1 MKGID
6 DFTTA
11 WEAVPNAFV
20 CDGRSVWCHGAQSHF
35 PSDCGMCENAP
46 TKWVHLV
53 EMDFLCFSKTPP
65 LEVFPVPL
73 ANAPLCQC
81 WGKWSFEC
89 GELQCD
95 CQLSCIPRWL
105 DCHWQWHSRWL
116 HYFHCCC
123 CCPVSFPWCRPS
135 DEAMSSFR
143 CKFAT
148 DLNELWIEKIQFV
161 TQVAMT
167 SSKEHCSWMCFSVST
182 RERESHGSP
191 DMSPMHQRERR
202 KFSLKVFD
210 DGNGEFQRFDDWR
223 FWWWKRKCAFY
234 SFNVSM
240 MEMDMSLVP
249 IDCESVTV
257 MFDVINATLCLCRGK
272 AWKLWSATMA
282 MKAEKTELTQRH
294 SIYVIKLCVLGECC
308 LGATESRKRSLF
320 ECCIQLLWTS
330 TWKDHFIQRVK
341 RKTNKCFHV
350 NGFGVTPEQTLFDP
364 KLKDCFALRECQW
377 KLTNSS
383 LSQHQKTLE
392 NDSFEFGF
400 RISVGRLTS
409 NRSQVEQWFFV
420 PVFWYGF
427 PHGSHEF
434 VNMLHILCHWCCSF
448 RCDGLK
454 CPLWVA
460 FAGGNE
466 RWWWKFIAWTNQK
479 EFASVLLAR
488 CFNFAVRTLV
498 AVFVIEF
505 WKGVVWMHGGLAK
518 GCRGFNWLSN
528 VACAQNCESSAEWI
542 ETLHQRSPSEDRSLV
557 PEAGWTIF
565 LDDCCCALLRCTM
578 VTLLRVSNTNLF

>member
-1 MKGID
+1 MHLSKFIDYRVKAITNYRGDIKSWGNCQKHLKNHSEWRSDMKGIA

-65 LEVFPVPL
+65 LEVIPVPL

-95 CQLSCIPRWL
+95 CRSSCIPRWL

-143 CKFAT
+143 CNFAT
-148 DLNELWIEKIQFV
+148 DLNELLIEKIQFV

-191 DMSPMHQRERR
+191 DMSPMCQREQR

-240 MEMDMSLVP
+240 MEVDMSLVSV
-249 IDCESVTV
+249 DCESLTV
-257 MFDVINATLCLCRGK
+257 MFDVINARLCLWRGK
-272 AWKLWSATMA
+272 AWNLQNGIVRSGHGRALKPSRVRGKNGRDRVVISRTM
-282 MKAEKTELTQRH
+282 
-294 SIYVIKLCVLGECC
+294 
-308 LGATESRKRSLF
+308 
-320 ECCIQLLWTS
+320 
-330 TWKDHFIQRVK
+330 
-341 RKTNKCFHV
+341 
-350 NGFGVTPEQTLFDP
+350 
-364 KLKDCFALRECQW
+364 
-377 KLTNSS
+377 
-383 LSQHQKTLE
+383 
-392 NDSFEFGF
+392 
-400 RISVGRLTS
+400 
-409 NRSQVEQWFFV
+409 FV
-420 PVFWYGF
+420 
-427 PHGSHEF
+427 
-434 VNMLHILCHWCCSF
+434 
-448 RCDGLK
+448 D
-454 CPLWVA
+454 
-460 FAGGNE
+460 
-466 RWWWKFIAWTNQK
+466 
-479 EFASVLLAR
+479 
-488 CFNFAVRTLV
+488 
-498 AVFVIEF
+498 
-505 WKGVVWMHGGLAK
+505 
-518 GCRGFNWLSN
+518 
-528 VACAQNCESSAEWI
+528 
-542 ETLHQRSPSEDRSLV
+542 
-557 PEAGWTIF
+557 
-565 LDDCCCALLRCTM
+565 
-578 VTLLRVSNTNLF
+578 